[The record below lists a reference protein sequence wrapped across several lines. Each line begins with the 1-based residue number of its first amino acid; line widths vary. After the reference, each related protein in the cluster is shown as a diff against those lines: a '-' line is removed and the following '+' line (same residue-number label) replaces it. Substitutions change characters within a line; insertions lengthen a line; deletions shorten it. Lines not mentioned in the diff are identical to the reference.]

1 MINKKHLEKAI
12 LLSLLLTNVCRLGGA
27 TEYNSPDQNHGDLR
41 ASGTVYDGMI
51 TGASSDDSTFS
62 SIKTTDD
69 GKVIYSFA
77 DGDSVNNTTASWV
90 AQTHSNFE
98 NLRPAIRTASDSDV
112 VIDAGDSLSMSG
124 TTMGYGVVMVGADGA
139 GKLTFN
145 GGKITIDNKYVERE
159 GYAGG
164 SVIQLKDGKITFNN
178 TETELGCDGNAS
190 ENGILL
196 SGGTEIVFSEQA

>member
-1 MINKKHLEKAI
+1 
-12 LLSLLLTNVCRLGGA
+12 
-27 TEYNSPDQNHGDLR
+27 
-41 ASGTVYDGMI
+41 MI

-90 AQTHSNFE
+90 APTHSNFE

-139 GKLTFN
+139 G
-145 GGKITIDNKYVERE
+145 E
-159 GYAGG
+159 
-164 SVIQLKDGKITFNN
+164 
-178 TETELGCDGNAS
+178 
-190 ENGILL
+190 
-196 SGGTEIVFSEQA
+196 